1 MFSELYDMQ
10 KYMVYSAQPLQVIKK
25 QQSAFTG
32 LPHAEDLSRAK
43 VNALTTLQQGLYG
56 IASIES
62 ELMICQ
68 GMTLSCSCIVVLMI

>member
-1 MFSELYDMQ
+1 MI
-10 KYMVYSAQPLQVIKK
+10 YSAQPLQAIKK
-25 QQSAFTG
+25 RQSAFTG

-43 VNALTTLQQGLYG
+43 VNALTTLQRGSYG

-68 GMTLSCSCIVVLMI
+68 GMMLSCPCIVVLMT